1 MNIPTN
7 NILAMILCDGNK
19 YNANGDDGY
28 NVLVKENE
36 ISHDITGIVAVFT
49 PANRE

>member
-7 NILAMILCDGNK
+7 NILAMILCDGSK

-28 NVLVKENE
+28 NVLVNAGPLDKR
-36 ISHDITGIVAVFT
+36 SSLSYQKVGSGD
-49 PANRE
+49 RC